1 MPGPSE
7 KSKER
12 YEGFVNSGRG
22 GSAAVNSGVRSE
34 CGAQPRISHRLVLE
48 KPLAPVQGS
57 GAGGEALPSPATP
70 QLYGEQPP
78 TAGTS

>member
-1 MPGPSE
+1 MAGPSE

-12 YEGFVNSGRG
+12 HEGFVNTGH
-22 GSAAVNSGVRSE
+22 GSLAAVNSGVRSE
-34 CGAQPRISHRLVLE
+34 CDAQPRISHRLVLE
-48 KPLAPVQGS
+48 KPLAPAQGS

-70 QLYGEQPP
+70 QLYREQPP